1 MTTKSLTICAAAA
14 MILGSVT
21 LASAGGGI
29 QPPVETSTAPEH
41 KVYIC
46 HLPGHEDDSLITG
59 AGYGCVKNG
68 GIILLVA
75 KEAACKGHKIE
86 NACED

>member
-46 HLPGHEDDSLITG
+46 HLPGHDADSLITG
-59 AGYGCVKNG
+59 EGKGCVNNKG

-75 KEAACKGHKIE
+75 KEAACKGHKI
-86 NACED
+86 ACED